1 MFFLYVYIYII
12 IVYIQIHLFI
22 DLYIYIDL
30 CVQFLVAFDWWR
42 VWVLQRS
49 NQKKVEFTPNRG
61 WKFPPFL
68 VEFLVSPKKR
78 PPIRREAN
86 EFYVIPPHLAA
97 QGGDVVLLGIFGPMR
112 WLTTSFWGDFWRW
125 ISRNRIP
132 QQQRHD
138 GSYLW
143 TAFVWLRHVNNSGSL
158 APRRLGDEYKAQLA
172 AETLQRTF
180 DEATAIWETNVEN
193 GWGSTE
199 PLLKPQPFTPKTAG
213 DSETNVRNS
222 FGNTPKNLL
231 GGESHLRKNPERK
244 RVTLPRN
251 LYYGWRPQSYCC
263 WGKKT

>member
-1 MFFLYVYIYII
+1 M
-12 IVYIQIHLFI
+12 
-22 DLYIYIDL
+22 
-30 CVQFLVAFDWWR
+30 AFNWWR

-78 PPIRREAN
+78 PPILREAN

-213 DSETNVRNS
+213 DSETNVQNS

-231 GGESHLRKNPERK
+231 GGESHLRKK
-244 RVTLPRN
+244 PRTQTCHFAPKP
-251 LYYGWRPQSYCC
+251 LLWLKTPKLLLL
-263 WGKKT
+263 GKKT